1 MVIINNQA
9 KEVAVKNKEIWDTGD
24 AESVGLFG

>member
-9 KEVAVKNKEIWDTGD
+9 KEVADKNKEIWDIGD
-24 AESVGLFG
+24 AESVNVFG